1 MQITA
6 KVCRFSFETKTEKTH
21 VVIFGDSMSSSVH
34 NAQSALKV
42 TSSVFL
48 GGSAEINLKEENKI
62 ISHEK
67 MELNAAAIDAILING
82 RQARDDFAK
91 IFYFE
96 NKV

>member
-1 MQITA
+1 M
-6 KVCRFSFETKTEKTH
+6 
-21 VVIFGDSMSSSVH
+21 VILGDSMSSSVH

-91 IFYFE
+91 IYC
-96 NKV
+96 

>member
-1 MQITA
+1 
-6 KVCRFSFETKTEKTH
+6 
-21 VVIFGDSMSSSVH
+21 MSSSVH

-82 RQARDDFAK
+82 RQGQG
-91 IFYFE
+91 
-96 NKV
+96 

>member
-1 MQITA
+1 
-6 KVCRFSFETKTEKTH
+6 
-21 VVIFGDSMSSSVH
+21 MSSSVH

-82 RQARDDFAK
+82 RQARDYLAK
-91 IFYFE
+91 IFYVL
-96 NKV
+96 NKKLPLLIRQVEE